1 MQIFFRDNK
10 RAFINRLRKIERN
23 RRRKLLKPKFDP
35 NRLIFD
41 YQNVEPKLLEAPI
54 DCQLMAN
61 MDEVLDFIYSIR
73 HHKSIGKI
81 NGIRAVKVSLKNVK
95 KIDFAVLNI
104 IKSIGEELRQKAILL
119 YVDLPNNKECRKYL
133 NDSGFLDYMYDS
145 FGKKFPKT
153 HSSEEIIFEKG
164 FGKLTTAQNKKI
176 TLLIKNMMQHLTG
189 DKQNF
194 SPLKK
199 TILEICG
206 NSIEHAYTLKGQWSL
221 SVKYEDDHVLITVTD
236 LGRGILDTLYRKH
249 SVEIKE
255 MFKSRDQILSN
266 AFHKK
271 YGSSTQE
278 ENRNKGLPM
287 IKSIHDKGLIEDLK
301 VVTNDVFLP
310 LNSGI
315 KPRVFKNTKT
325 KFRGTFYEWK
335 VSNNAINSFQ
345 NGRN

>member
-10 RAFINRLRKIERN
+10 RAFINRLKKIERN
-23 RRRKLLKPKFDP
+23 KRRKLLKPKFDP
-35 NRLIFD
+35 FKLVFD
-41 YQNVEPKLLEAPI
+41 YQNVEPPLLEAPV
-54 DCQLMAN
+54 DCQLSN
-61 MDEVLDFIYSIR
+61 MDEVLEFIYSIR
-73 HHKSIGKI
+73 HYKSIGKI
-81 NGIRAVKVSLKNVK
+81 NSIKAVKVSLKNVK

-104 IKSIGEELRQKAILL
+104 IKSIGEELRQKVILL
-119 YVDLPNNKECRKYL
+119 YVDLPENKDCKKYL
-133 NDSGFLDYMYDS
+133 IDSGFLDYMYDS

-164 FGKLTTAQNKKI
+164 FGKLTTTQNKKI
-176 TLLIKNMMQHLTG
+176 TMLIKNMMHHLTG
-189 DKQNF
+189 AKENF

-199 TILEICG
+199 TILELCG
-206 NSIEHAYTLKGQWSL
+206 NSIEHAYSMKGQWSL
-221 SVKYEDDHVLITVTD
+221 SVKYEGDHVIITVTD

-249 SVEIKE
+249 STEIKE

-266 AFHKK
+266 AFFKK

-287 IKSIHDKGLIEDLK
+287 IKSIHDRGIIEDLI

-310 LNSGI
+310 LNGEV

-325 KFRGTFYEWK
+325 KFRGTFYQWK
-335 VSNNAINSFQ
+335 VSKNAINNYK
-345 NGRN
+345 NGTN